1 MRRSSAAALFA
12 IFIVAIFIRLLPL
25 TGSVYWGA
33 DVGEY
38 HKIASQ
44 MVNDGYVST
53 EYVGWGA
60 VYPYFPGFYF
70 VVGGP
75 SMLGLDVGA
84 MLSLV
89 PPILNA
95 ISVLVIF
102 FIAARIFH
110 DDRVG
115 LIAAGVIAV
124 AMPFVYPDSHPIPG
138 SIGMLF
144 VLASF
149 AVLVSSIPSGKKKLA
164 LLIPITIAL
173 ILTHHMSTYFLI
185 IAILM
190 AAVLKSLLSR
200 RYSFKDI
207 GVEIGYMAVV
217 LALVLPFWLLYAT
230 PFRDSILSDLDMFP
244 WWAPFVIL
252 GLLLAMWP
260 IIVRLRQRSSWRYVP
275 KFPSLRR
282 SSSLVVVALVF
293 VFGLTIAFTVTSV
306 LGTNIRIS
314 FTTVLFMSPF
324 LLLVTFSVAG
334 RRVLDF
340 ARYGFEPSGWFIA
353 FALSTIV
360 GSFVGA
366 QVLVPYRHID
376 FLMVPIAVMIG
387 AGLVLLNDL
396 AFKGRK
402 GSRVVVILVGLLIA
416 SNIPLAYP
424 PPEIMAGYEEGVKPQ
439 SLVAVSWLPSYV
451 DGLLAADHKS
461 SMIAFGFGDTNATW
475 DTARDSLLAVDFE
488 SARAE
493 MLNVSSPSGRK
504 RVDFVMLSIESRRGT
519 QLLPWEPAYQLS
531 EEAQGK
537 FEELPYQRLYDDGYS
552 QVYMVNWGLT

>member
-12 IFIVAIFIRLLPL
+12 IFILAIFIRLLPL

-38 HKIASQ
+38 HKITSQVAS
-44 MVNDGYVST
+44 NGYVST

-89 PPILNA
+89 PPVLNA
-95 ISVLVIF
+95 MSVLLIF

-124 AMPFVYPDSHPIPG
+124 VMPFVYPDSHPIPG
-138 SIGMLF
+138 SIGMLL

-149 AVLVSSIPSGKKKLA
+149 AVIVSPIPSGRKKIA
-164 LLIPITIAL
+164 LLFPIAAAL
-173 ILTHHMSTYFLI
+173 VLTHHMSTYFLI
-185 IAILM
+185 IAVLM
-190 AAVLKSLLSR
+190 AVVLKSMISR
-200 RYSFKDI
+200 KTSFRDI
-207 GVEIGYMAVV
+207 GVEIGYLAIV
-217 LALVLPFWLLYAT
+217 LALALPFWLLYAT
-230 PFRDSILSDLDMFP
+230 PFRDFILSDLNLVP
-244 WWAPFVIL
+244 WWAPFAIL
-252 GLLLAMWP
+252 GVLVAIWP
-260 IIVRLRQRSSWRYVP
+260 IVVGLRQRSSWRYIP
-275 KFPSLRR
+275 RYPSLRR
-282 SSSLVVVALVF
+282 NGALVVVALVF
-293 VFGLTIAFTVTSV
+293 VFGLTAAFTVISVFGTS
-306 LGTNIRIS
+306 IRIS
-314 FTTVLFMSPF
+314 GTTVLFMSPF
-324 LLLVTFSVAG
+324 LVLVAFSVAG

-340 ARYGFEPSGWFIA
+340 SRYGYAPTAWFIA
-353 FALSTIV
+353 FAMSTIA
-360 GSFVGA
+360 GSYIGER
-366 QVLVPYRHID
+366 VLVPYRHID
-376 FLMVPIAVMIG
+376 FLMVPLAVMIG
-387 AGLVLLNDL
+387 AGIVFLNDL

-402 GSRVVVILVGLLIA
+402 GSRAVVLLVGLLIA

-439 SLVAVSWLPSYV
+439 SLVAVSWLPSHV

-475 DTARDSLLAVDFE
+475 DTARDSLLAVDFD

-504 RVDFVMLSIESRRGT
+504 RVEFVMLNLESRKGT

-531 EEAQGK
+531 NEAQMK

-552 QVYMVNWGLT
+552 QVYMVNWGLA